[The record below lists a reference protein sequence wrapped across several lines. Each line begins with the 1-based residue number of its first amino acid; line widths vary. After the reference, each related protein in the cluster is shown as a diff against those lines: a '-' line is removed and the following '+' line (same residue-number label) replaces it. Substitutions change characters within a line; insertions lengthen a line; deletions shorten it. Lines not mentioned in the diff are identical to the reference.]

1 MTLNNYLPNETDL
14 ENVKATPQAVQS
26 TNETSHQPIDGLDY
40 KVLFEEGDCLIE
52 SEDGPEFAIEKNGV
66 YTMHYDKDEQ
76 EYFASRKSLCTPLY
90 VKSVKRNRTEGDLVV
105 RIAYRLQNE
114 WYETDIPSSE
124 INEGI
129 ASKLTRLGV
138 VINPT
143 PGNKSHIAHYIM
155 LLIKETK
162 FESIHDHVGFRSNQE
177 THNLDSSIMFNHHSQ
192 ELERNSDG
200 KVSVKESTVSHIYQK
215 ALMPKGDLEELR
227 TNLHP
232 LLEYNEVK
240 FALAI
245 GFSSMLHGYL
255 KLFKPDLLNYIVHF
269 HGNSSTGKTTA
280 ARLAVSVNGNPF
292 KSPLKASWNW
302 TLNAL
307 LKVIENNYGL
317 TVLFDES
324 SMASRDAADLIY
336 QFSDGEERGRLN
348 RSAGQRERSKFAT
361 ICVSTGEQSLKDL
374 DRRGRNVQNAG
385 LSVRAIEVTDIA
397 FMPNREVAESVAQIV
412 QQYHGLLGPVFA
424 EKLLHYHPEQIIET
438 WETVRSEYEQSV
450 GVQSNYVNRLSP
462 MFATLEMAFSIAHN
476 HVLLTDEHTEMD
488 ETEKLVFRNFLLDI
502 FKAQLTNIDHSGA
515 AYDRLK
521 NFIVE
526 NIRKFKYSDYLPN
539 TTQTFGKITM
549 KAKSRGYEVFILQD
563 ILEKFFREAGYTS
576 PLVVLKEWRGKGL
589 VKSEQDRLTARVK
602 GLSDGRLTG
611 YCIIFEQG
619 TFDDYLQDSSGIQS
633 SLFDAQLSKPRISR
647 LQPHE
652 IKRTKPI
659 ISEEPSM
666 NESIDLSI
674 DVELPPQDEDDI

>member
-1 MTLNNYLPNETDL
+1 M
-14 ENVKATPQAVQS
+14 
-26 TNETSHQPIDGLDY
+26 
-40 KVLFEEGDCLIE
+40 
-52 SEDGPEFAIEKNGV
+52 
-66 YTMHYDKDEQ
+66 
-76 EYFASRKSLCTPLY
+76 
-90 VKSVKRNRTEGDLVV
+90 
-105 RIAYRLQNE
+105 
-114 WYETDIPSSE
+114 
-124 INEGI
+124 
-129 ASKLTRLGV
+129 
-138 VINPT
+138 
-143 PGNKSHIAHYIM
+143 
-155 LLIKETK
+155 
-162 FESIHDHVGFRSNQE
+162 
-177 THNLDSSIMFNHHSQ
+177 
-192 ELERNSDG
+192 
-200 KVSVKESTVSHIYQK
+200 
-215 ALMPKGDLEELR
+215 
-227 TNLHP
+227 
-232 LLEYNEVK
+232 
-240 FALAI
+240 
-245 GFSSMLHGYL
+245 
-255 KLFKPDLLNYIVHF
+255 
-269 HGNSSTGKTTA
+269 
-280 ARLAVSVNGNPF
+280 
-292 KSPLKASWNW
+292 
-302 TLNAL
+302 
-307 LKVIENNYGL
+307 
-317 TVLFDES
+317 
-324 SMASRDAADLIY
+324 
-336 QFSDGEERGRLN
+336 
-348 RSAGQRERSKFAT
+348 
-361 ICVSTGEQSLKDL
+361 
-374 DRRGRNVQNAG
+374 RRGRQ
-385 LSVRAIEVTDIA
+385 SD
-397 FMPNREVAESVAQIV
+397 Q
-412 QQYHGLLGPVFA
+412 
-424 EKLLHYHPEQIIET
+424 
-438 WETVRSEYEQSV
+438 EYEQAV

-666 NESIDLSI
+666 SESIDLSI